1 MENRWMATTTGILC
15 IVAGALSLLGWIMVV
30 MGITLF
36 GAFTQI
42 MPHIDIPRWL
52 PVVMGIIAVPGVL
65 IDILA
70 IVGGVF
76 ALRRQ
81 NWGVALAGSI
91 AAVFC
96 SFFLGVAA
104 LVFIIM
110 GKGEF
115 K

>member
-1 MENRWMATTTGILC
+1 MENRWMPTTTGILC
-15 IVAGALSLLGWIMVV
+15 IVAGALSLLGWLFVI
-30 MGITLF
+30 MGISLF
-36 GAFTQI
+36 GVFSQMI
-42 MPHIDIPRWL
+42 PNIDFPRWF
-52 PVVMGIIAVPGVL
+52 PMVMGIIAVPGVL

-91 AAVFC
+91 AALFC

-104 LVFIIM
+104 LVFVIM